1 MDDEI
6 PTVVIDNGSGTFKA
20 GIAGNDAP
28 SHVLQSIYGYHK
40 YTTSFVGNEAQKK
53 RGILAVKYITDNNF
67 ETDWEELE
75 NLWIHAFNSLLQINP
90 EEYPILMSE
99 NAMTPKVH
107 REKKAQILFEDFKV
121 PALYLANQSVLSLYS
136 SGRTTAIVIETIVPL
151 YGKRY
156 PFPVIWVDLCGR
168 ENIGLTKYL
177 VRILTERGNYFRT
190 TAEHDIVRD
199 MKEKLCYVALDFEKE
214 MQTAASSSSLEKIYE
229 LPDGQKVQISKERFR
244 CPEVFFQPSFIGE
257 ESPGIHENT
266 YNSIMKSDIDIRK
279 DLYSNILLA
288 GGSTMFPG
296 FAERL
301 QKEMNALAPP
311 TMKIKVQKFV
321 LLMRK
326 EL

>member
-6 PTVVIDNGSGTFKA
+6 PTVVIDNGSGTVKA
-20 GIAGNDAP
+20 GFAGNDAP

-40 YTTSFVGNEAQKK
+40 YTDASTSFVGNEAQEK
-53 RGILAVKYITDNNF
+53 RGILAMKYITDNNF

-75 NLWIHAFNSLLQINP
+75 NYVPVKAPDPTSRLVVDCGDGNSHTVPVYQGHGMP
-90 EEYPILMSE
+90 HSFVC
-99 NAMTPKVH
+99 TPV
-107 REKKAQILFEDFKV
+107 
-121 PALYLANQSVLSLYS
+121 
-136 SGRTTAIVIETIVPL
+136 SGR
-151 YGKRY
+151 
-156 PFPVIWVDLCGR
+156 
-168 ENIGLTKYL
+168 GLTEYL

-229 LPDGQKVQISKERFR
+229 LPDGQQVQITSERFR

-257 ESPGIHENT
+257 ESPGIHENA
-266 YNSIMKSDIDIRK
+266 YNSIMKSDIEIRK

-311 TMKIKVQKFV
+311 TMRTKIFAPPERKYSAWIGGSV
-321 LLMRK
+321 LGSLSTFQRMWVTK
-326 EL
+326 QEYNESGPTIVHHKCF